1 MLEVPAHSQFPF
13 HWPNLFAWTPTHSHC
28 LPSPVAP
35 QAPVHHFSPK
45 GSHCLAWLLFTA
57 L

>member
-1 MLEVPAHSQFPF
+1 MLEAPASSQCPF
-13 HWPNLFAWTPTHSHC
+13 HWPNLFARTPTRSHR
-28 LPSPVAP
+28 LPSPVTP

-45 GSHCLAWLLFTA
+45 GSHCLAWLLLT